1 MAKIKWGMI
10 VVDGRG
16 KLGGQVFSKNKSGA
30 IIRTKVTPANPRT
43 AAQQMV
49 RGILGSISAGWSA
62 LTAQAIAAWNSASAD
77 WARTN
82 EFGDPVTLS
91 GKSLYQALNQNLLL
105 VGGSPVNLPPLKV
118 DMPTS
123 VLTAAAVNT
132 TASSITLTGA
142 STQTG
147 FNIVVEATPIVPE
160 GMSNVTTKYRRIYHA
175 PANTYVAADAYTA
188 LVDKFGTP
196 TVGGKMFV
204 RIKYIA
210 SNGQASVPQAVQ
222 AVVS

>member
-30 IIRTKVTPANPRT
+30 IIRTKVTPSNPRT

-62 LTAQAIAAWNSASAD
+62 LTAAAIAAWNSASAD

-105 VGGSPVNLPPLKV
+105 VGASAVTLPPLKT

-123 VLTAAAVNT
+123 VLASATVDTTAATLV
-132 TASSITLTGA
+132 LTGVDTSA
-142 STQTG
+142 
-147 FNIVVEATPIVPE
+147 NYHIVVEATPMVPE
-160 GMSNVTTKYRRIYHA
+160 GMSNVTTKYRRVYNSL
-175 PANTYVAADAYTA
+175 ANTFVAADAYSDLIA
-188 LVDKFGTP
+188 KFGAPTP
-196 TVGGKMFV
+196 GSKMFV
-204 RIKYIA
+204 RVKYIA
-210 SNGQASVPQAVQ
+210 LNGQASVPQAVQ